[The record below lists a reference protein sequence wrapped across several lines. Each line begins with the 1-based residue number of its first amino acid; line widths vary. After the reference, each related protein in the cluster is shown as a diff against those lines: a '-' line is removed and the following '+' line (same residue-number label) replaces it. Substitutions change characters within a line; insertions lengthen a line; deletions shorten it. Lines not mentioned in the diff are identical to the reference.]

1 MPSLSP
7 LSSLGQKLYHMVLQA
22 EGGNKGYNLLIRVV
36 AVVFVYSIKTRR
48 RFQYISSIGKI
59 YVITLYLEDIYGRYC
74 IQKSINDHFRHILT

>member
-1 MPSLSP
+1 MGYAFSVPFILSWTKAI
-7 LSSLGQKLYHMVLQA
+7 SHGIA
-22 EGGNKGYNLLIRVV
+22 GGRGVV

-74 IQKSINDHFRHILT
+74 IQKSINDHFHHILT